1 MNLPKAV
8 EIREVGPRDGLQNEK
23 IFIPTDLKVQWI
35 NLISETGVRHIE
47 VSSFVSPRWIPALAD
62 HHEVFEQIT
71 RHEKITYAALVPNLK
86 GIEGAIQQKVD
97 EIALFISA
105 SEEHNQSNVNASI
118 SQSLQN
124 LKAVAEVANREGISL
139 RGYISTVFGSP
150 FGDEVKLQTVKEI
163 IDAYLEMGVSEI
175 SLGDT
180 IGVADPVQVK
190 AILSELL
197 TRYDHD
203 LFALHFHDTY
213 GRALANIF
221 AALELGITKY
231 DSAIGGLGGCPYAP
245 GASGNVSTNDLVNF
259 LHRLGVQTNIDEE
272 KLFTATQFL
281 QQAINRQ
288 LDSKVYKVQSNK

>member
-47 VSSFVSPRWIPALAD
+47 VSSFVSPKWIPALAD

-71 RHEKITYAALVPNLK
+71 RDEKITYAALVPNLK

-150 FGDEVKLQTVKEI
+150 FGDEVKLKKVKEI

-175 SLGDT
+175 SLGET
-180 IGVADPVQVK
+180 IGIADPVQVK

-259 LHRLGVQTNIDEE
+259 LHRLGVQTNIDED
-272 KLFTATQFL
+272 KLFTATRFL

-288 LDSKVYKVQSNK
+288 LDSKVYKVQSN

>member
-1 MNLPKAV
+1 
-8 EIREVGPRDGLQNEK
+8 
-23 IFIPTDLKVQWI
+23 VQWST
-35 NLISETGVRHIE
+35 LISETGVRHIE
-47 VSSFVSPRWIPALAD
+47 VSSFVSPKWIPALAD
-62 HHEVFEQIT
+62 HYGVFEQIT
-71 RHEKITYAALVPNLK
+71 RNEKITYAALVPNLK

-105 SEEHNQSNVNASI
+105 SEEHNQSNLNASI
-118 SQSLQN
+118 DQSLHN
-124 LKAVAEVANREGISL
+124 LKAVAEASNREGIAL

-150 FGDEVKLQTVKEI
+150 FGDEVKIQTVKRI
-163 IDAYLEMGVSEI
+163 IDAYIEMGVSEI

-190 AILSELL
+190 AILTELL
-197 TRYDHD
+197 TRYDSN

-213 GRALANIF
+213 GRALANIYT
-221 AALELGITKY
+221 ALELGITKY

-259 LHRLGVQTNIDEE
+259 LHRLGIQTTIDED

-281 QQAINRQ
+281 QQAMNRQ
-288 LDSKVYKVQSNK
+288 PDSKVYKVQSK

>member
-1 MNLPKAV
+1 MTLPKEV
-8 EIREVGPRDGLQNEK
+8 EIREVGPRDGLQNENL
-23 IFIPTDLKVQWI
+23 FIPTDLKVQWI

-47 VSSFVSPRWIPALAD
+47 VSSFVSPKWIPALAD

-71 RHEKITYAALVPNLK
+71 RNEKITYAALVPNLK

-105 SEEHNQSNVNASI
+105 SEEHNQSNLNASI
-118 SQSLQN
+118 DQSLHN
-124 LKAVAEVANREGISL
+124 LKAVAEAANHEGIAL

-150 FGDEVKLQTVKEI
+150 FGDEVKIQAVKRI
-163 IDAYLEMGVSEI
+163 IDAYIEMGVSEI

-190 AILSELL
+190 AILTELL
-197 TRYDHD
+197 TQYDSN

-213 GRALANIF
+213 GRALANIYT
-221 AALELGITKY
+221 ALELGITKY

-259 LHRLGVQTNIDEE
+259 LHRLGIQTSIDED

-281 QQAINRQ
+281 QQAMNRQ
-288 LDSKVYKVQSNK
+288 PDSKVYKVQSK

>member
-47 VSSFVSPRWIPALAD
+47 VSSFVSPKWIPALAD

-86 GIEGAIQQKVD
+86 GVEGAIQQKVD

-118 SQSLQN
+118 NQSLQN
-124 LKAVAEVANREGISL
+124 LKAVAEAANREGISL

-150 FGDEVKLQTVKEI
+150 FGDEVKLQKVREI
-163 IDAYLEMGVSEI
+163 IDAYLAMGVSEI

-197 TRYDHD
+197 TQYDCD

-259 LHRLGVQTNIDEE
+259 LHRLGIQTNIDEE
-272 KLFTATQFL
+272 KLFTATRFL

-288 LDSKVYKVQSNK
+288 LDSKVYKVQSN

>member
-1 MNLPKAV
+1 MTLPKKV
-8 EIREVGPRDGLQNEK
+8 EIREVGPRDGLQNENL
-23 IFIPTDLKVQWI
+23 FIPTDLKVQWI

-47 VSSFVSPRWIPALAD
+47 VSSFVSPKWIPALAD
-62 HHEVFEQIT
+62 HHEVFEKIT
-71 RHEKITYAALVPNLK
+71 HNEKITYAALVPNLK

-105 SEEHNQSNVNASI
+105 SEEHNQSNLNASI
-118 SQSLQN
+118 DQSLHN
-124 LKAVAEVANREGISL
+124 LKAVAEAANREGIAL

-150 FGDEVKLQTVKEI
+150 FGDEVKIQTVKRL
-163 IDAYLEMGVSEI
+163 IDAYIEMGVSEI

-197 TRYDHD
+197 TQYDSH

-221 AALELGITKY
+221 TALELGITKY

-259 LHRLGVQTNIDEE
+259 LHRLGIQTTIDED

-281 QQAINRQ
+281 QQAMNRQ
-288 LDSKVYKVQSNK
+288 PDSKVYKVQSK

>member
-1 MNLPKAV
+1 MTLPKEV
-8 EIREVGPRDGLQNEK
+8 ELREVGPRDGLQNENL
-23 IFIPTDLKVQWI
+23 FIPTDLKVQWI

-47 VSSFVSPRWIPALAD
+47 VSSFVSPKWIPALAD
-62 HHEVFEQIT
+62 HQEVFEQIT
-71 RHEKITYAALVPNLK
+71 RNEKITYAALVPNLK

-105 SEEHNQSNVNASI
+105 SEEHNQSNLNASI
-118 SQSLQN
+118 DQSLHN
-124 LKAVAEVANREGISL
+124 LKAVAEAANREGIAL

-150 FGDEVKLQTVKEI
+150 FGDEVKIQTVKRI
-163 IDAYLEMGVSEI
+163 IDAYIEMGVAEI

-190 AILSELL
+190 AILTELL
-197 TRYDHD
+197 TQYDSN

-272 KLFTATQFL
+272 KLFTATRFL

-288 LDSKVYKVQSNK
+288 LDSKVYKVQSN

>member
-1 MNLPKAV
+1 MTLPKQV

-23 IFIPTDLKVQWI
+23 LFIPTDLKVQWI

-47 VSSFVSPRWIPALAD
+47 VSSFVSPKWIPALAD

-71 RHEKITYAALVPNLK
+71 RNEKITYAALVPNLK
-86 GIEGAIQQKVD
+86 GVEGAIQQKVD

-105 SEEHNQSNVNASI
+105 SEKHNQSNLNASI
-118 SQSLQN
+118 DQSLHH
-124 LKAVAEVANREGISL
+124 LKAVAEAANREGISL

-150 FGDEVKLQTVKEI
+150 FGDEVKIQRVKKI
-163 IDAYLEMGVSEI
+163 IDAYIEMGVSEI

-197 TRYDHD
+197 AQYDSN

-221 AALELGITKY
+221 TALELGITKY

-259 LHRLGVQTNIDEE
+259 LHRLGVQTNMDEE
-272 KLFTATQFL
+272 KLFTATRFL
-281 QQAINRQ
+281 QQTMNRQ
-288 LDSKVYKVQSNK
+288 PDSKVYKVQSK

>member
-1 MNLPKAV
+1 MTLPKQV

-23 IFIPTDLKVQWI
+23 LFIPTDLKVQWI

-47 VSSFVSPRWIPALAD
+47 VSSFVSPKWIPALAD

-71 RHEKITYAALVPNLK
+71 RNEKITYAALVPNLK
-86 GIEGAIQQKVD
+86 GVEGAIQQKVD

-105 SEEHNQSNVNASI
+105 SEKHNQSNLNASI
-118 SQSLQN
+118 DQSLHH
-124 LKAVAEVANREGISL
+124 LKAVAEAANREGISL

-150 FGDEVKLQTVKEI
+150 FGDEVKIQTVKKI
-163 IDAYLEMGVSEI
+163 IDAYIEMGVSEI

-197 TRYDHD
+197 AQYDSN

-221 AALELGITKY
+221 TALELGITKY

-272 KLFTATQFL
+272 KLFTATRFL
-281 QQAINRQ
+281 QQTMNRQ
-288 LDSKVYKVQSNK
+288 PDSKVYKVQSK

>member
-47 VSSFVSPRWIPALAD
+47 VSSFVSPKWIPALAD

-118 SQSLQN
+118 NQSLQN

-150 FGDEVKLQTVKEI
+150 FGDEVKFQKVKEI

-180 IGVADPVQVK
+180 IGIADPVQVK

-259 LHRLGVQTNIDEE
+259 MHRLGVQTNIDEE
-272 KLFTATQFL
+272 KLFTATRFL

>member
-35 NLISETGVRHIE
+35 NLISETGIRHIE
-47 VSSFVSPRWIPALAD
+47 VSSFVSPKWIPALAD

-71 RHEKITYAALVPNLK
+71 RHEKITYAALVPNMK

-118 SQSLQN
+118 NQSLQN
-124 LKAVAEVANREGISL
+124 LKAVAEAANREGISL

-150 FGDEVKLQTVKEI
+150 FGDEVKLQTVKDI
-163 IDAYLEMGVSEI
+163 IDAYLAMGVSEI

-197 TRYDHD
+197 TQYDSD

-272 KLFTATQFL
+272 KLFTATRFL

-288 LDSKVYKVQSNK
+288 LDSKVYKVQSN

>member
-47 VSSFVSPRWIPALAD
+47 VSSFVSPKWIPALAD

-71 RHEKITYAALVPNLK
+71 RHENITYTALVPNLK

-118 SQSLQN
+118 NQSLQN
-124 LKAVAEVANREGISL
+124 LIAVAEVANREGISL

-163 IDAYLEMGVSEI
+163 IDAYLAMGVSEI
-175 SLGDT
+175 SIGDT

-197 TRYDHD
+197 TQYDSD

-245 GASGNVSTNDLVNF
+245 GASGNVATNDLVNF
-259 LHRLGVQTNIDEE
+259 LHRLGVQTNIDEG
-272 KLFTATQFL
+272 KLFTATRFL

-288 LDSKVYKVQSNK
+288 LDSKVYKVESN

>member
-1 MNLPKAV
+1 MTLPKQV

-47 VSSFVSPRWIPALAD
+47 VSSFVSPKWIPALAD
-62 HHEVFEQIT
+62 QHEVFEQIA
-71 RHEKITYAALVPNLK
+71 RDEKITYAALVPNLK
-86 GIEGAIQQKVD
+86 GVEGAIQQKVD

-118 SQSLQN
+118 NQSLQN
-124 LKAVAEVANREGISL
+124 LKAVAEAANREGISL

-150 FGDEVKLQTVKEI
+150 FGDEVKLQTVKDI
-163 IDAYLEMGVSEI
+163 IDAYLAMGVSEI

-197 TRYDHD
+197 TQYDSD

-272 KLFTATQFL
+272 KLFTATRFL

-288 LDSKVYKVQSNK
+288 LDSKVYKVQSN

>member
-47 VSSFVSPRWIPALAD
+47 VSSFVSPKWIPALAD
-62 HHEVFEQIT
+62 HHEVFEQIA

-118 SQSLQN
+118 NQSLQN

-150 FGDEVKLQTVKEI
+150 FDDEVKLQTVKDI
-163 IDAYLEMGVSEI
+163 IDAYLAMGVSEI

-190 AILSELL
+190 AILTELL
-197 TRYDHD
+197 TQYDSD

-259 LHRLGVQTNIDEE
+259 LHRLGVQTNIDEG
-272 KLFTATQFL
+272 KLFTATRFL

-288 LDSKVYKVQSNK
+288 LDSKVYKVQSN

>member
-47 VSSFVSPRWIPALAD
+47 VSSFVSPKWVPALAD
-62 HHEVFEQIT
+62 HNEVFEQIS
-71 RHEKITYAALVPNLK
+71 RDEKITYAALVPNVK
-86 GIEGAIQQKVD
+86 GVEGAIQQEVD

-105 SEEHNQSNVNASI
+105 SEDHNQSNVNASI
-118 SQSLQN
+118 NQSLQN

-163 IDAYLEMGVSEI
+163 IHAYLAMGVSEI

-197 TRYDHD
+197 TQYDSD

-259 LHRLGVQTNIDEE
+259 LHRLGVQTNIDEG
-272 KLFTATQFL
+272 KLFTATRFL

-288 LDSKVYKVQSNK
+288 LDSKVYKVQSN

>member
-1 MNLPKAV
+1 MTLPKEV
-8 EIREVGPRDGLQNEK
+8 EIREVGPRDGLQNENL
-23 IFIPTDLKVQWI
+23 FIPTDLKVQWI

-47 VSSFVSPRWIPALAD
+47 VSSFVSPKWIPALAD
-62 HHEVFEQIT
+62 HYEVFEQIT
-71 RHEKITYAALVPNLK
+71 RNEKITYAALVPNLK

-105 SEEHNQSNVNASI
+105 SEEHNQSNLNASI
-118 SQSLQN
+118 DQSLKN
-124 LKAVAEVANREGISL
+124 LKAVAEAANREGIAL

-150 FGDEVKLQTVKEI
+150 FGDEVKIQTVKRI
-163 IDAYLEMGVSEI
+163 IDAYIEMGVAEI

-190 AILSELL
+190 AILTELL
-197 TRYDHD
+197 TQYDSN

-213 GRALANIF
+213 GRALANIYT
-221 AALELGITKY
+221 ALELGITKY

-259 LHRLGVQTNIDEE
+259 LHRLGIQTTIDED

-281 QQAINRQ
+281 QQAMNRQ
-288 LDSKVYKVQSNK
+288 PDSKVYKVQSK

>member
-47 VSSFVSPRWIPALAD
+47 VSSFVSPKWIPALAD
-62 HHEVFEQIT
+62 HNEVFKQIK
-71 RHEKITYAALVPNLK
+71 RDEKITYAALVPNLK
-86 GIEGAIQQKVD
+86 GLEGAIQHKVD

-118 SQSLQN
+118 NQSLQN
-124 LKAVAEVANREGISL
+124 LKAVAEAANREGISL

-150 FGDEVKLQTVKEI
+150 FGDEVKLQTVKKI
-163 IDAYLEMGVSEI
+163 IDAYLEMGVAEI

-197 TRYDHD
+197 TQYDSN

-221 AALELGITKY
+221 TALELGITKY

-259 LHRLGVQTNIDEE
+259 MHRLGVQTNIDEE
-272 KLFTATQFL
+272 KLFTATRFL
-281 QQAINRQ
+281 QQAMNRQ
-288 LDSKVYKVQSNK
+288 PDSKVYKVQSK

>member
-1 MNLPKAV
+1 MTLPKEV
-8 EIREVGPRDGLQNEK
+8 EIREVGPRDGLQNENL
-23 IFIPTDLKVQWI
+23 FIPTDLKVQWI

-47 VSSFVSPRWIPALAD
+47 VSSFVSPKWIPALAD
-62 HHEVFEQIT
+62 HHVVFEQIK
-71 RHEKITYAALVPNLK
+71 RNEKITYAALVPNLK

-105 SEEHNQSNVNASI
+105 SEEHNQSNLNASI
-118 SQSLQN
+118 DQSLQN
-124 LKAVAEVANREGISL
+124 LKAVAEAANREGIAL

-150 FGDEVKLQTVKEI
+150 FGDEVKIQTVKRI
-163 IDAYLEMGVSEI
+163 IDAYIEMGVSEI

-190 AILSELL
+190 AILTELL
-197 TRYDHD
+197 TQYDSN

-213 GRALANIF
+213 GRALANIYT
-221 AALELGITKY
+221 ALELGITKY

-259 LHRLGVQTNIDEE
+259 LHRLGIQTTIDED

-281 QQAINRQ
+281 QQAMNRQ
-288 LDSKVYKVQSNK
+288 PDSKVYKVQSK

>member
-1 MNLPKAV
+1 MTLPKEV
-8 EIREVGPRDGLQNEK
+8 EIREVGPRDGLQNENL
-23 IFIPTDLKVQWI
+23 FIPTDLKVQWI

-47 VSSFVSPRWIPALAD
+47 VSSFVSPKWIPALAD

-71 RHEKITYAALVPNLK
+71 RNEKITYAALVPNLK

-105 SEEHNQSNVNASI
+105 SEEHNQSNLNASI
-118 SQSLQN
+118 DQSLHN
-124 LKAVAEVANREGISL
+124 LKAVAEAANREGISL

-150 FGDEVKLQTVKEI
+150 FGDEVKIQTVKKI
-163 IDAYLEMGVSEI
+163 IDAYIEMGVSEI

-197 TRYDHD
+197 AQYDSN

-221 AALELGITKY
+221 TALELGITKY

-259 LHRLGVQTNIDEE
+259 LHRLDVQTNIDEE
-272 KLFTATQFL
+272 KLFTATRFL
-281 QQAINRQ
+281 QQTMNRQ
-288 LDSKVYKVQSNK
+288 PDSKVYKVQSK

>member
-1 MNLPKAV
+1 MTLPKQV

-23 IFIPTDLKVQWI
+23 LFIPTDLKVQWI

-47 VSSFVSPRWIPALAD
+47 VSSFVSPKWIPALAD

-71 RHEKITYAALVPNLK
+71 RNDKITYAALVPNLK

-105 SEEHNQSNVNASI
+105 SEKHNQSNLNASI
-118 SQSLQN
+118 DQSLHH
-124 LKAVAEVANREGISL
+124 LKAVAEAANREGISL

-150 FGDEVKLQTVKEI
+150 FGDEVKIQTVKKI
-163 IDAYLEMGVSEI
+163 IDAYIEMGVSEI

-197 TRYDHD
+197 AQYDSN

-221 AALELGITKY
+221 TALELGITKY
-231 DSAIGGLGGCPYAP
+231 DSAIGGLGGCPYA
-245 GASGNVSTNDLVNF
+245 LV
-259 LHRLGVQTNIDEE
+259 Q
-272 KLFTATQFL
+272 AAMY
-281 QQAINRQ
+281 QQMI
-288 LDSKVYKVQSNK
+288 

>member
-1 MNLPKAV
+1 MTLPKAV

-23 IFIPTDLKVQWI
+23 VFIPTDLKVEWI

-47 VSSFVSPRWIPALAD
+47 VSSFVSPKWIPALAD
-62 HHEVFEQIT
+62 HNEVFEQIT
-71 RHEKITYAALVPNLK
+71 RDEKITYAALVPNLK
-86 GIEGAIQQKVD
+86 GMEGAVKQKVD

-105 SEEHNQSNVNASI
+105 SEEHNQQNVNASI
-118 SQSLQN
+118 DQSLQN
-124 LKAVAEVANREGISL
+124 LKVVAEAANREGIRL

-150 FGDEVKLQTVKEI
+150 FGDEVTLQTVKRI
-163 IDAYLEMGVSEI
+163 IDAYLGMGVLEI

-197 TRYDHD
+197 PQYDRD

-221 AALELGITKY
+221 AALECGITKY

-259 LHRLGVQTNIDEE
+259 LHRVGVQTNIDEE

-281 QQAINRQ
+281 QQAMRRQ
-288 LDSKVYKVQSNK
+288 PDSKVYKVQSK

>member
-1 MNLPKAV
+1 MTLPKEV
-8 EIREVGPRDGLQNEK
+8 EIREVGPRDGLQNENL
-23 IFIPTDLKVQWI
+23 FIPTDLKVQWI

-47 VSSFVSPRWIPALAD
+47 VSSFVSPKWIPALAD

-71 RHEKITYAALVPNLK
+71 RNEKITYAALVPNLK

-105 SEEHNQSNVNASI
+105 SEEHNQSNLNASI
-118 SQSLQN
+118 DQSLHN
-124 LKAVAEVANREGISL
+124 LKAVAEAANREGISL

-150 FGDEVKLQTVKEI
+150 FGDEVKIQTVKKI
-163 IDAYLEMGVSEI
+163 IDAYIEMGVSEI

-197 TRYDHD
+197 AQYDSN

-221 AALELGITKY
+221 TALELGITKY

-272 KLFTATQFL
+272 KLFTATRFL
-281 QQAINRQ
+281 QQTMNRQ
-288 LDSKVYKVQSNK
+288 PDSKVYKVQSK

>member
-1 MNLPKAV
+1 MTLPKQV

-23 IFIPTDLKVQWI
+23 TFIPTDLKVQWI

-47 VSSFVSPRWIPALAD
+47 VSSFVSPKWIPALAD
-62 HHEVFEQIT
+62 HHEVFEQIA
-71 RHEKITYAALVPNLK
+71 RHENITYTALVPNLK
-86 GIEGAIQQKVD
+86 GVEGAIQQKVD

-118 SQSLQN
+118 NQSLQN
-124 LKAVAEVANREGISL
+124 LKAVAEAANREGISL

-163 IDAYLEMGVSEI
+163 IDAYLAMGVSEI

-197 TRYDHD
+197 TQYDRD

-272 KLFTATQFL
+272 KLFTATRFL

-288 LDSKVYKVQSNK
+288 LDSKVYKVQSN

>member
-1 MNLPKAV
+1 MTLPKQV

-23 IFIPTDLKVQWI
+23 LFIPTDLKVQWI

-47 VSSFVSPRWIPALAD
+47 VSSFVSPKWIPALAD

-71 RHEKITYAALVPNLK
+71 RNEKITYAALVPNLK

-105 SEEHNQSNVNASI
+105 SEEHNQSNLNASI
-118 SQSLQN
+118 DQSLHN
-124 LKAVAEVANREGISL
+124 LKAVAEAANREGISL

-150 FGDEVKLQTVKEI
+150 FGDEVKIQTVKKI
-163 IDAYLEMGVSEI
+163 IDAYIEMGVSEI

-197 TRYDHD
+197 AQYDSN

-221 AALELGITKY
+221 TALELGITKY

-272 KLFTATQFL
+272 KLFTATRFL
-281 QQAINRQ
+281 QQTMNRQ
-288 LDSKVYKVQSNK
+288 PDSKVYKVQSK

>member
-1 MNLPKAV
+1 MTLPKKV
-8 EIREVGPRDGLQNEK
+8 EIREVGPRDGLQNENL
-23 IFIPTDLKVQWI
+23 FIPTDLKVQWI
-35 NLISETGVRHIE
+35 NLISETGLRHIE
-47 VSSFVSPRWIPALAD
+47 VSSFVSPKWIPALAD
-62 HHEVFEQIT
+62 HHEVFEKIT
-71 RHEKITYAALVPNLK
+71 RNEKITYAALVPNLK

-105 SEEHNQSNVNASI
+105 SEEHNQSNLNASI
-118 SQSLQN
+118 DQSLHN
-124 LKAVAEVANREGISL
+124 LKAVAEAANREGIAL

-150 FGDEVKLQTVKEI
+150 FGDEVKIQTVKRI
-163 IDAYLEMGVSEI
+163 IDAYIEMGVSEI

-190 AILSELL
+190 AILTELL
-197 TRYDHD
+197 TQYDSN

-221 AALELGITKY
+221 TALELGITKY

-259 LHRLGVQTNIDEE
+259 LHSLGIQTTIDED

-281 QQAINRQ
+281 QQAMNRQ
-288 LDSKVYKVQSNK
+288 PDSKVYKVQSK

>member
-47 VSSFVSPRWIPALAD
+47 VSSFVSPKWIPALAD

-118 SQSLQN
+118 NQSLQN

-150 FGDEVKLQTVKEI
+150 FGDEVKFQKVKEI

-180 IGVADPVQVK
+180 IGIADPVQVK

-272 KLFTATQFL
+272 KLFTATRFL

>member
-1 MNLPKAV
+1 MTLPKQV

-23 IFIPTDLKVQWI
+23 LFIPTDLKVQWI

-47 VSSFVSPRWIPALAD
+47 VSSFVSPKWIPALAD

-71 RHEKITYAALVPNLK
+71 RNDKITYAALVPNLK

-105 SEEHNQSNVNASI
+105 SEKHNQSNLNASI
-118 SQSLQN
+118 DQSLHH
-124 LKAVAEVANREGISL
+124 LKAVAEAANREGISL

-150 FGDEVKLQTVKEI
+150 FGDEVKIQTVKKI
-163 IDAYLEMGVSEI
+163 IDAYIEMGVSEI

-197 TRYDHD
+197 AQYDSN

-221 AALELGITKY
+221 TALELGITKY

-272 KLFTATQFL
+272 KLFTATRFL
-281 QQAINRQ
+281 QQTMNRQ
-288 LDSKVYKVQSNK
+288 PDSKVYKVQSK

>member
-47 VSSFVSPRWIPALAD
+47 VSSFVSPKWIPALAD

-71 RHEKITYAALVPNLK
+71 RHEKITYAALVPNMK

-97 EIALFISA
+97 DIALFISA

-118 SQSLQN
+118 NQSLQN
-124 LKAVAEVANREGISL
+124 LKAVAEVANREGIPL

-150 FGDEVKLQTVKEI
+150 FGDEVKLQTVKKI
-163 IDAYLEMGVSEI
+163 IDAYLEMGVAEI

-197 TRYDHD
+197 TQYDSD

-231 DSAIGGLGGCPYAP
+231 DSAIGGLGGCPMP
-245 GASGNVSTNDLVNF
+245 LV
-259 LHRLGVQTNIDEE
+259 
-272 KLFTATQFL
+272 
-281 QQAINRQ
+281 QAVMWQRMI
-288 LDSKVYKVQSNK
+288 

>member
-1 MNLPKAV
+1 MTLPKQV

-47 VSSFVSPRWIPALAD
+47 VSSFVSPKWIPALAD
-62 HHEVFEQIT
+62 HHEVFEQIA

-86 GIEGAIQQKVD
+86 GIDGAIQQKVD

-118 SQSLQN
+118 NQSLQN
-124 LKAVAEVANREGISL
+124 LKAVAEAANREGISL

-163 IDAYLEMGVSEI
+163 IDAYLAMGVSEI

-197 TRYDHD
+197 TQYDSD

-272 KLFTATQFL
+272 KLFTATRFL

-288 LDSKVYKVQSNK
+288 LDSKVYKVQSN

>member
-1 MNLPKAV
+1 MTLPKKV
-8 EIREVGPRDGLQNEK
+8 EIREVGPRDGLQNENL
-23 IFIPTDLKVQWI
+23 FIPTDLKVQWI

-47 VSSFVSPRWIPALAD
+47 VSSFVSPKWIPALAD
-62 HHEVFEQIT
+62 HHEVFEKIT
-71 RHEKITYAALVPNLK
+71 RNEKITYAALVPNLK

-105 SEEHNQSNVNASI
+105 SEEHNQSNLNASI
-118 SQSLQN
+118 DQSLHN
-124 LKAVAEVANREGISL
+124 LKAVAEAANREGIAL

-150 FGDEVKLQTVKEI
+150 FGDEVKIQTVKRI
-163 IDAYLEMGVSEI
+163 IDAYIEMGVSEI

-190 AILSELL
+190 AILTELL
-197 TRYDHD
+197 TQYDSN

-221 AALELGITKY
+221 TALELGITKY

-259 LHRLGVQTNIDEE
+259 LHSLGIQTTIDED

-281 QQAINRQ
+281 QQAMNRQ
-288 LDSKVYKVQSNK
+288 PDSKVYKVQSK

>member
-47 VSSFVSPRWIPALAD
+47 VSSFVSPKWIPALAD

-71 RHEKITYAALVPNLK
+71 RHENITYTALVPNLK

-118 SQSLQN
+118 NQSLQN
-124 LKAVAEVANREGISL
+124 LKAVAEVANCEGISL

-163 IDAYLEMGVSEI
+163 IDAYLAMGVSEI

-197 TRYDHD
+197 TQYDSD

-272 KLFTATQFL
+272 KLFTATRFL

-288 LDSKVYKVQSNK
+288 LDSKVYKVQSN

>member
-1 MNLPKAV
+1 MTLPKQV

-23 IFIPTDLKVQWI
+23 LFIPTDLKVQWI

-47 VSSFVSPRWIPALAD
+47 VSSFVSPKWIPALAD

-71 RHEKITYAALVPNLK
+71 RNEKITYAALVPNLK
-86 GIEGAIQQKVD
+86 GVEGAIQQKVD

-105 SEEHNQSNVNASI
+105 SEKHNQSNLNASI
-118 SQSLQN
+118 DQSLHH
-124 LKAVAEVANREGISL
+124 LKAVAEAANREGISL

-150 FGDEVKLQTVKEI
+150 FGDEVKIQTVKKI
-163 IDAYLEMGVSEI
+163 IDAYIEMGVSEI

-197 TRYDHD
+197 AQYDSN

-221 AALELGITKY
+221 TALELGITKY

-245 GASGNVSTNDLVNF
+245 GASGNVSTNYLVNF
-259 LHRLGVQTNIDEE
+259 LHRLGVQTTIDEE
-272 KLFTATQFL
+272 KLFTATRFL
-281 QQAINRQ
+281 QQTMNRQ
-288 LDSKVYKVQSNK
+288 PDSKVYKVQSK

>member
-47 VSSFVSPRWIPALAD
+47 VSSFVSPKWIPALAD
-62 HHEVFEQIT
+62 HHEVFEQIA

-86 GIEGAIQQKVD
+86 GIDGAIQQKVD

-118 SQSLQN
+118 NQSLQN
-124 LKAVAEVANREGISL
+124 LKAVAEAANREGISL

-163 IDAYLEMGVSEI
+163 IDAYLAMGVSEI

-197 TRYDHD
+197 TQYDSD

-272 KLFTATQFL
+272 KLFTATRFL

-288 LDSKVYKVQSNK
+288 LDSKVYKVQSN